1 MKLHVL
7 KRPDDVT
14 LATCREMANDVPLE
28 EGWEAMTVAEFEA
41 WKDEEISSGRWVSL
55 KKEPVPDFVERWQF
69 KQALLE
75 IFPAVFAHVEG
86 AIASNA
92 ELRIDWNDAIHFRRD
107 HAAIGQIAAA
117 FGIADDQIDD
127 LFRYARSL

>member
-1 MKLHVL
+1 MNLHVL
-7 KRPDDVT
+7 KRPDPVT
-14 LATCREMANDVPLE
+14 LATCREMADNALLE
-28 EGWEAMTVAEFEA
+28 EGWEAMTLAEFEA
-41 WKDEEISSGRWVSL
+41 WKEDEISSGRWVSL

-117 FGIADDQIDD
+117 FEIPDDQIDD
-127 LFRYARSL
+127 LFRHAKQL